1 MEALFHGTLV
11 NARRIIY
18 TPSAF
23 ARTNLIH
30 LQEVGELKAQKPHTS
45 NRKNLVSYLFFI
57 IIEGSG
63 TLAYDNVEYH
73 LTPGDCVFIDCGKE
87 YSHCSSK
94 NLWTLKWAHFYGPNM
109 KGIYEKYVERGG
121 RPVFRTEKP
130 EYCSVL
136 LDQLYDIAGS
146 QDYIRDM
153 RIYEKITGLLTF
165 LMSEAQ

>member
-94 NLWTLKWAHFYGPNM
+94 NLWTLKWAHFYGPGGQA
-109 KGIYEKYVERGG
+109 GISNGKTG
-121 RPVFRTEKP
+121 
-130 EYCSVL
+130 VL
-136 LDQLYDIAGS
+136 LCAAGS
-146 QDYIRDM
+146 ALRYCRFA
-153 RIYEKITGLLTF
+153 GLYSGYAYL
-165 LMSEAQ
+165 